1 MHLIRLMELWEDRIL
16 SLRHLLCNQRQ
27 VSKCLK
33 LSSSA
38 CKTHVTENTNFRRA
52 LVSKWRSCSHYYLH
66 QGDMDN
72 HQNKGDDVG
81 WTKNRYLLVQS
92 LADRHPFP
100 LCVYTDTFCSL
111 HIISKYSYL
120 MRPCLLLNKLC
131 TLPVPNEKQVTFLW
145 YSRAGVIW
153 SLFHRLL
160 GDLYSSS
167 KMITKSDLKQIWV

>member
-1 MHLIRLMELWEDRIL
+1 MDREACGLQPMGSQIRTRLKQLRMHMVVPGHSIFWTI
-16 SLRHLLCNQRQ
+16 
-27 VSKCLK
+27 
-33 LSSSA
+33 
-38 CKTHVTENTNFRRA
+38 
-52 LVSKWRSCSHYYLH
+52 LH

-92 LADRHPFP
+92 LADRHPFL